1 MNEWLFVN
9 LPVKT
14 DAVFVSAVWVRYD
27 GKEPNKQSER
37 SVSQHFPSP
46 PLLSLPKTMPQLLLK
61 SSTVV
66 YFHATYMLI
75 WKATFKQEKQNKTV
89 CSRREEQN
97 ILVQE
102 SYSRGTNPRLAENSI
117 SLEMWWHLN
126 QDHPVEAEIQCTVFL
141 VLKCSI
147 TRITG

>member
-61 SSTVV
+61 SNTVA
-66 YFHATYMLI
+66 YFHATYHAYLKSNI
-75 WKATFKQEKQNKTV
+75 QARKAK
-89 CSRREEQN
+89 
-97 ILVQE
+97 
-102 SYSRGTNPRLAENSI
+102 
-117 SLEMWWHLN
+117 
-126 QDHPVEAEIQCTVFL
+126 
-141 VLKCSI
+141 
-147 TRITG
+147 

>member
-27 GKEPNKQSER
+27 GKEPNKQRER

-46 PLLSLPKTMPQLLLK
+46 LLLSLPKTMPQLLLK
-61 SSTVV
+61 SNTVV
-66 YFHATYMLI
+66 YFHAIYHAYF

-89 CSRREEQN
+89 CRGREEQEHFGAGKLQQSDKSKTGRKQN
-97 ILVQE
+97 IFRNMVILE
-102 SYSRGTNPRLAENSI
+102 SRPPCGSWNPMHCFPCI
-117 SLEMWWHLN
+117 KM
-126 QDHPVEAEIQCTVFL
+126 
-141 VLKCSI
+141 
-147 TRITG
+147 